1 MDLVVSE
8 FVAAVLIKRHGSL
21 GLAKR
26 WYGIGFVVASSYSED
41 LPRKLVRINRM
52 SEH

>member
-1 MDLVVSE
+1 MDLVISQ
-8 FVAAVLIKRHGSL
+8 FAAAVLIKRHGSL
-21 GLAKR
+21 GNAKR
-26 WYGIGFVVASSYSED
+26 WYGIGFVIATSYSED